1 MPLRRRISLAAA
13 AAAAFAVAIAVILAF
28 IFVRDQLRGQ
38 IDDELRAQATQILG
52 EAGDLSSNQPL
63 PGLAASAGGPAP
75 YDQIVLPS
83 GQPIARGGGVTL
95 PDNKQIQAIASGTS
109 PAQLDDVTVG
119 GAHLRM
125 YTFKVTSATING
137 RISAAVQLARPL
149 SAVDNV
155 LATLRLI
162 LGGLFLLAVLL
173 AALLARLAARRVL
186 APLSQV
192 SATAQLIG
200 ETEDLDQRLDVHTDD
215 EVGQLAHNFNG
226 MLERLSA
233 SRDDLDAS
241 VTAQRQLVADAS
253 HELRTPVTSLRTN
266 IEVLLAS
273 DALDPEDR
281 RRLLADVV
289 EQSEELT
296 TLVSDLIEVARGDL
310 PSEAIE
316 DVRLDVLVEE
326 ALARARRNS
335 PDTEFSAR
343 LAPTVVEGNPERLS
357 RAINNLL
364 DNAARHTAPGTPV
377 EVVVDADGM
386 CVRDHG
392 SGIDPDDLPHIFDRF
407 YRGANSRARQ
417 GSGLGL
423 AIVRQVAEQ
432 HRGSVTASNAPG
444 GGALFTLRLP
454 TVGWEHGAE
463 SGELDLTD
471 DELAYGGE
479 RLWSSSAS
487 DRADPPSVSR
497 GFEAASQER
506 GARDEDGHTGEQH
519 EHPLAGHPDQY
530 RE

>member
-1 MPLRRRISLAAA
+1 
-13 AAAAFAVAIAVILAF
+13 
-28 IFVRDQLRGQ
+28 
-38 IDDELRAQATQILG
+38 
-52 EAGDLSSNQPL
+52 
-63 PGLAASAGGPAP
+63 
-75 YDQIVLPS
+75 VLPD
-83 GQPIARGGGVTL
+83 T
-95 PDNKQIQAIASGTS
+95 KQIQAIASGAS
-109 PAQLDDVTVG
+109 PAQLDDVTVD

-149 SAVDNV
+149 SAIDNV
-155 LATLRLI
+155 LSTLRLI

-173 AALLARLAARRVL
+173 AAVLARLAARRVL

-200 ETEDLDQRLDVHTDD
+200 ETEDLDQRLDVNTDD
-215 EVGQLAHNFNG
+215 EVGQLAHNFNA

-233 SRDDLDAS
+233 SRDELDAS

-281 RRLLADVV
+281 RRLLTDVV

-310 PSEAIE
+310 PSEAME
-316 DVRLDVLVEE
+316 DIRLDVLVEE
-326 ALARARRNS
+326 ALARARRHAS
-335 PDTEFSAR
+335 DTEFSAS
-343 LAPTVVEGNPERLS
+343 LTPTVVEGNPERLN

-364 DNAARHTAPGTPV
+364 DNAARHTAPSTPV
-377 EVVVDADGM
+377 EVIVDADGLQ
-386 CVRDHG
+386 VRDHG
-392 SGIDPDDLPHIFDRF
+392 DGIDPDDLPYIFDRF

-423 AIVRQVAEQ
+423 AIVRQVAERHQ
-432 HRGSVTASNAPG
+432 GSVSAINAPG

-454 TVGWEHGAE
+454 TVRVEPGDEAQF
-463 SGELDLTD
+463 D
-471 DELAYGGE
+471 DDDDH
-479 RLWSSSAS
+479 LWSSSGGRA
-487 DRADPPSVSR
+487 ADPALVPR
-497 GFEAASQER
+497 DFEAASQED
-506 GARDEDGHTGEQH
+506 GAEQEDRDAGRQH
-519 EHPLAGHPDQY
+519 EYPVPRYPHED
-530 RE
+530 RD